1 MEGVE
6 FVNLTPHEIKIVGE
20 DGEIKLVI
28 PPSGKLARVSTK
40 QVKVGEVNGIP
51 IVKTEFGEVV
61 VAGKDGNTTKFND
74 GETFICNNCK
84 HFINNFGECAGALVK
99 NVEYCEHQEPI
110 DYYIVSS
117 LVAQAVKG
125 RNDVVSPDTSPAS
138 AVRDENGNIIG
149 VKRFQR
155 W

>member
-1 MEGVE
+1 MESVK

-20 DGEIKLVI
+20 DGKEKLVI
-28 PPSGKLARVSTK
+28 PPSGRVARVKTE
-40 QVKVGEVNGIP
+40 QKVVGYLNGIP
-51 IVKTEFGEVV
+51 VVKTEFGEVMIDD
-61 VAGKDGNTTKFND
+61 KPFND

-84 HFINNFGECAGALVK
+84 HFINNFGECAGSMVK
-99 NVEYCEHQEPI
+99 PVEQCEHQEPI

-117 LVAQAVKG
+117 LVAQSLRRRKDIVA
-125 RNDVVSPDTSPAS
+125 PDTSPQS
-138 AVRDENGNIIG
+138 VVRDENGQIIG